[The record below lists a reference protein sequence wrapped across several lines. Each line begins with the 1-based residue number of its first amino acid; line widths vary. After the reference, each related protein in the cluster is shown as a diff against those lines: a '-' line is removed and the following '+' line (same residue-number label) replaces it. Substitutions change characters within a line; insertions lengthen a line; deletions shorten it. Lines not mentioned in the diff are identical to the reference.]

1 MLKRHLNQRT
11 GQFGIIILLPLLIL
25 LGSLVAVNWAGTGQV
40 YAAPLEDDV
49 VESQLSDLP
58 HQQICSCEENVYN
71 CPYFESREVA
81 QLCFDYCQSTVGS
94 DIHDLDRDN
103 DGIACED
110 TDFDAEPTPIPLVPE
125 APPVQEELPP
135 GSNNLVF
142 NGNFEFGFYNVPG
155 LGFEL
160 NDFANDKRVWV
171 QARAPNDW
179 NWFKNEKYG
188 KYSFYNNEG
197 FGIICADDLDQE
209 ATRGKN
215 SFTIDMAS
223 TDQSDARLGIYQTVD
238 VVPGQDYMFSIS
250 GTIEVQE
257 GGSSPDINHRA
268 LLYFEQQGGTD
279 WRAIPHDEWTVI
291 PWREQSLEFKRSGP
305 DDPDIAEIED
315 YYKVVR
321 AESDKLTIF
330 LMGWRRW
337 ANWRTGRSTFDCVS
351 LVPLGTVNVAGVVP
365 RLSEISVTTVD
376 DALEAGSAAPPG
388 SAPSAAEP
396 AVVPATGSE
405 KSGDDTEPAVV
416 VPPKSAAEKEVSI
429 LPASEAVVI
438 PPSGGVI
445 ESSGNALLI
454 GVVSIILIVGLVGA
468 GVWNARRQK

>member
-1 MLKRHLNQRT
+1 MLKKHLTQRT
-11 GQFGIIILLPLLIL
+11 GQVGLIILLPLLIL
-25 LGSLVAVNWAGTGQV
+25 LGTL
-40 YAAPLEDDV
+40 AAMTAHAASFEEDIAETPLFA
-49 VESQLSDLP
+49 LP

-94 DIHDLDRDN
+94 DIHDLDRNDN
-103 DGIACED
+103 GIACEEAD
-110 TDFDAEPTPIPLVPE
+110 YDVVPTPTPLVP
-125 APPVQEELPP
+125 APPPVQEELPP

-142 NGNFEFGFYNVPG
+142 NGNFEFGFYDVPG

-160 NDFANDKRVWV
+160 NDFANDRRVWV
-171 QARAPNDW
+171 QARGPIDW
-179 NWFKNEKYG
+179 NWFKNDKYG

-215 SFTIDMAS
+215 SFTIEMAS

-250 GTIEVQE
+250 GTIEAQE
-257 GGSSPDINHRA
+257 GASSPDINHRA
-268 LLYFEQQGGTD
+268 LLYFDQQGGTD
-279 WRAIPHDEWTVI
+279 WRAVPHEDWTVI
-291 PWREQSLEFKRSGP
+291 PWREQALEFKRSGE

-315 YYKVVR
+315 YYEVVR
-321 AESDKLTIF
+321 AKSDKLTIF
-330 LMGWRRW
+330 LMAWRRW
-337 ANWRTGRSTFDCVS
+337 ANWRTGRFTFDCVS

-376 DALEAGSAAPPG
+376 EALEAGSTAPPG
-388 SAPSAAEP
+388 SAPAAAEP
-396 AVVPATGSE
+396 AVVPATGTE
-405 KSGDDTEPAVV
+405 KRGTSTEPATVASTEAGESSETS
-416 VPPKSAAEKEVSI
+416 P
-429 LPASEAVVI
+429 PASEALII

-445 ESSGNALLI
+445 ESNSNALLI
-454 GVVSIILIVGLVGA
+454 GAVSIILIVGLVGA
-468 GVWNARRQK
+468 GIWNARRQK